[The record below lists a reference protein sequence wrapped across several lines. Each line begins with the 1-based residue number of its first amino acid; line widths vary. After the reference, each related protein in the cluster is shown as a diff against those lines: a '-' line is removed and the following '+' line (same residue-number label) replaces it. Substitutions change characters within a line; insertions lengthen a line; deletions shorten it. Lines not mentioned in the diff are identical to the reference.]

1 LKAKLSLLV
10 LVVCSL
16 AGCRQDMHDQPR
28 YKPYAASR
36 LFPDGMS
43 ARLPI
48 EGTVARGQLR
58 ENFALYLGRTANN
71 TAAPYVTTLPIP
83 LTKATLE
90 RGRERFNIYCS
101 PCHSQLGDGEGMI
114 VQRGFKHPPSYHTDR
129 LRQEPVGY
137 FFDVMTNGFGV
148 MPSYAS
154 RIPVEDR
161 WAIVAYVKALQMS
174 QNATIEDVPVSE
186 RNNLDKP
193 AQSAAAQAA
202 PPKEGG
208 H

>member
-10 LVVCSL
+10 LVVFSL